1 MNFPFLSRTFCNI
14 LGKLT
19 VCFFSV
25 IVGFSQESRQGSES
39 FDRLET
45 RLQQMRS
52 KFEAI
57 GNRTSPSSTLLVPGS
72 PRVVDSNS
80 TVLAAPVSETSRPV
94 SQLADKD
101 NQDLQTTKIVSG
113 PTMQSDFGSYYF
125 QAFAGYVVPS
135 DVRLNT
141 RMGDKMMAAD
151 SAYQFG
157 VSGGKRFGN
166 WMTDLQVSY
175 GAMDYD
181 GFVNNTFVFQ
191 LADGEGT
198 SVDVALNLSYGS
210 PIGDNAWIYLGLG
223 AGVAF
228 RDDRYLLVLRG
239 FSATPAEDVR
249 SEATV
254 FSYNAFL
261 GFGYSFT
268 DLMSLRL
275 GYRYAGVGPNNRF
288 GSLRNHVFEGSLG
301 ASF

>member
-1 MNFPFLSRTFCNI
+1 MNLSLFFRTSCNLLCFL
-14 LGKLT
+14 L

-25 IVGFSQESRQGSES
+25 AVGFSQESRTSTDS
-39 FDRLET
+39 FDRIEA

-57 GNRTSPSSTLLVPGS
+57 GNRTSPSSTLL
-72 PRVVDSNS
+72 
-80 TVLAAPVSETSRPV
+80 APVSSRADNSPRSITRVQDSETSSPV
-94 SQLADKD
+94 SESED
-101 NQDLQTTKIVSG
+101 NQDFPISKRAPG
-113 PTMQSDFGSYYF
+113 PSMESAFGDYYF
-125 QAFAGYVVPS
+125 QAFCGYVVPS
-135 DVRLNT
+135 DVSFKTL
-141 RMGDKMMAAD
+141 RMGDKMLEAD

-181 GFVNNTFVFQ
+181 GFVNNTFSYQ

-210 PIGDNAWIYLGLG
+210 PIGDNAWIYVGLG
-223 AGVAF
+223 AGCAF
-228 RDDRYLLVLRG
+228 RDDRYLLVMSSG
-239 FSATPAEDVR
+239 GIEDAR

-261 GFGYSFT
+261 GVGYSFT
-268 DLMSLRL
+268 DLMNLRL
-275 GYRYAGVGPNNRF
+275 GYRYAGAGPNNKF
-288 GSLRNHVFEGSLG
+288 GSIRNHVFEGSLG

>member
-1 MNFPFLSRTFCNI
+1 MNLSLCFRTSCNLSCFL
-14 LGKLT
+14 L

-25 IVGFSQESRQGSES
+25 AVAFSQESRTSTDS
-39 FDRLET
+39 FDRIEA

-57 GNRTSPSSTLLVPGS
+57 GNRTSPSSTLLAPASSRVDNS
-72 PRVVDSNS
+72 PRAITGVQGSE
-80 TVLAAPVSETSRPV
+80 TLRPVSEPE
-94 SQLADKD
+94 D
-101 NQDLQTTKIVSG
+101 NQVFQTQETASKPS
-113 PTMQSDFGSYYF
+113 MQSNFGDYYF
-125 QAFAGYVVPS
+125 QAFCGYVVPS

-141 RMGDKMMAAD
+141 LMGDKMLEAD

-181 GFVNNTFVFQ
+181 GFVNNTFSYQ

-223 AGVAF
+223 AGCAF

-239 FSATPAEDVR
+239 VPATPAENVR
-249 SEATV
+249 SEAAV

-261 GFGYSFT
+261 GVGYSFT
-268 DLMSLRL
+268 DLMNLRL
-275 GYRYAGVGPNNRF
+275 GYRYAGAAPNNKV
-288 GSLRNHVFEGSLG
+288 GSIRNHVFEGSLG

>member
-1 MNFPFLSRTFCNI
+1 MNLSLFFRTSCNLLCFL
-14 LGKLT
+14 L

-25 IVGFSQESRQGSES
+25 AVGFSQESRTSTDS
-39 FDRLET
+39 FDRIEA

-52 KFEAI
+52 KFGAI
-57 GNRTSPSSTLLVPGS
+57 GNRTSPSSTLL
-72 PRVVDSNS
+72 
-80 TVLAAPVSETSRPV
+80 APVSSRADNSPRSITRVQDSETSSPV
-94 SQLADKD
+94 SESED
-101 NQDLQTTKIVSG
+101 NQDFPISKRAPG
-113 PTMQSDFGSYYF
+113 PSMASAFGDYYF
-125 QAFAGYVVPS
+125 QAFCGYVVPS
-135 DVRLNT
+135 DVRFNT
-141 RMGDKMMAAD
+141 LRMGDKMLEAD

-181 GFVNNTFVFQ
+181 GFVNNTFSYQ

-210 PIGDNAWIYLGLG
+210 PIGDNAWIYVGLG
-223 AGVAF
+223 AGCAF
-228 RDDRYLLVLRG
+228 RDDRYLLVMSSG
-239 FSATPAEDVR
+239 GIEDAR

-261 GFGYSFT
+261 GVGYSFT
-268 DLMSLRL
+268 DLMNLRL
-275 GYRYAGVGPNNRF
+275 GYRYAGAGPNNKF
-288 GSLRNHVFEGSLG
+288 GSIRNHVFEGSLG

>member
-1 MNFPFLSRTFCNI
+1 MNFPFLSRTFYKI

-25 IVGFSQESRQGSES
+25 AVGFSQESRPSTDS
-39 FDRLET
+39 FDRIEA

-57 GNRTSPSSTLLVPGS
+57 GNRTPPSSTLLAPDSSRIDNS
-72 PRVVDSNS
+72 PRSITGVQDSETPS
-80 TVLAAPVSETSRPV
+80 PVSESE
-94 SQLADKD
+94 D
-101 NQDLQTTKIVSG
+101 NQIPQTPETASESS
-113 PTMQSDFGSYYF
+113 MESAFGDYYF
-125 QAFAGYVVPS
+125 QAFCGYVVPS

-141 RMGDKMMAAD
+141 LMGDKMLEAD

-210 PIGDNAWIYLGLG
+210 PIGENAWIYLGLG
-223 AGVAF
+223 AGCAF
-228 RDDRYLLVLRG
+228 RDDSYLLVMRG
-239 FSATPAEDVR
+239 RVLEDVR

-261 GFGYSFT
+261 GVGYSFT
-268 DLMSLRL
+268 DLMNLRL
-275 GYRYAGVGPNNRF
+275 GYRYTGAAPNNKF
-288 GSLRNHVFEGSLG
+288 GSIRNHVFEGSLG